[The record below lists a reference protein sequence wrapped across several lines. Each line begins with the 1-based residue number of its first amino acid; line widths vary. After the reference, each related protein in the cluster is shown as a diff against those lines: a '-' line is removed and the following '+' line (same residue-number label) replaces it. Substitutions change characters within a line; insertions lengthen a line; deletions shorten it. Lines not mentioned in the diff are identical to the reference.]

1 MYTIGSCASVI
12 FKFLC
17 SNLSFTWVRF
27 KLGFLY
33 CAFHGGVLDRT
44 LDEYWGCSLNWGA
57 VIFRD
62 FTVLPI
68 QNLNR

>member
-1 MYTIGSCASVI
+1 MQ
-12 FKFLC
+12 
-17 SNLSFTWVRF
+17 F

-44 LDEYWGCSLNWGA
+44 LDEYWGCGLNWGA

-62 FTVLPI
+62 FTVHTGSFYPS
-68 QNLNR
+68 RKKVTVYG